1 MKYLSFFILL
11 AISINLYAQEAVYKQ
26 FSVEN
31 GLLSSNA
38 TQVLQDDEGYIWIST
53 NNGVVRFDG
62 YRFQNF
68 DVNNGLIEND
78 IIQMLKD
85 EYNVIWFLSKSGQLC
100 YFKDDQILEYPYN
113 HEITKVIKDYDLIES
128 KSLCILHNRVEFNLY
143 DNARF
148 SIDASGKI
156 SKVYALEDGLN
167 TIDFSEGRERYFISS
182 QNTNLWLKM
191 DAFSKKIHMPEI
203 CLDEPVLIKKFKDE
217 VFMVSKNFLHH
228 ITKDTT
234 KSYIYKQNITA
245 LEIDSKKTLWI
256 GFETAGVFSYENA
269 NVEQDHKIQRIDEA
283 TISSVLRDRQ
293 NSMWM
298 TSLNKGLFFI
308 PSENFRHIT
317 TRDGLLDNNMT
328 KMSFSNTHLW
338 AVTGKNTIARI
349 NEEATT
355 NFEFKNPDFA
365 KVTDIYWFQEKLW
378 VSFKNKISRF
388 DGDELVDVFKLDNK
402 NGRYSRIN
410 GMVSGINKD
419 LWICKSDGFSQL
431 KDGKL
436 VFESTVNNYQ
446 NLNVN
451 GIVAEPNGNLWLACK
466 NGLWKFEGN
475 QLFNYS
481 KNSDLLS
488 HNIIDIDED
497 EKTGALWLAI
507 NGLGV
512 VKIQND
518 SVRLISEKD
527 GLISNSVTSIDVYED
542 YLWVGTRAGVSQID
556 IHNNDFKK
564 GIRNVTI
571 NDGLISNEVNE
582 IEVNKYY
589 VAISTNKGLGFFD
602 HELYKPEYSIR
613 DVKIEKIRVDGKA
626 IAKHNPTVEVDYNS
640 NNISIDF
647 KAIHF
652 KSRGRINYRYRIKGL
667 DKDWTYTQNRN
678 ATYSFLPSG
687 QYAFEVCAVNKNN
700 TWASEST
707 YVKFCVSKP
716 YWKEWWFFLMIV
728 TVLSFLGFVI
738 YNFISENRKQKAKV
752 QREINEYR
760 QMALTKQ
767 MNPHFIFNSL
777 NSIQHYI
784 LQNDK
789 RLSNRF
795 LTKFSS
801 LIRLIL
807 ENSQSS
813 LITLD
818 KELGSLNLYLELES
832 LRFKEKLQYKIE
844 ISSEID
850 ILGTSLPPMLIQPF
864 VENAIWH
871 GIMNKEDEEQG
882 QLLIKFE
889 SEKERV
895 ICLISDNG
903 VGRQKANAINGRLN
917 KTHTSLGT
925 EITKDRI
932 ELINNIFNKEYSIEY
947 KDHEDENGHPKGTTV
962 KIIFPK

>member
-1 MKYLSFFILL
+1 MKYLSLLIILAL
-11 AISINLYAQEAVYKQ
+11 SINLYAQEAVYKQ
-26 FSVEN
+26 FSTEN
-31 GLLSSNA
+31 GLLSSSA
-38 TQVLQDDEGYIWIST
+38 SQVLQDNEGYIWIST

-62 YRFQNF
+62 YTFQNF

-85 EYNVIWFLSKSGQLC
+85 EYNVIWFLSKSGYLC
-100 YFKDDQILEYPYN
+100 YFKDEKILEYPYN
-113 HEITKVIKDYDLIES
+113 QVITKVLNDYDLIES
-128 KSLCILHNRVEFNLY
+128 KSLCIQNNTVEFNLY
-143 DNARF
+143 DNARY

-156 SKVYALEDGLN
+156 SKVYTLEDGLN
-167 TIDFSEGRERYFISS
+167 TIDFSEGQKRYFMSS
-182 QNTNLWLKM
+182 QNESLNLVLDEYVKV
-191 DAFSKKIHMPEI
+191 IPMPEI
-203 CLDEPVLIKKFKDE
+203 CLDEPVLIKESEAEIFLA
-217 VFMVSKNFLHH
+217 SKNFIHH
-228 ITKDTT
+228 ITKDST
-234 KSYIYKQNITA
+234 KTYIYKQNITS
-245 LEIDSKKTLWI
+245 LDIDAERTLWL
-256 GFETAGVFSYENA
+256 GFEASGLISYEHA
-269 NVEQDHKIQRIDEA
+269 DLSKDYKIQSINEA
-283 TISSVLRDRQ
+283 TISSVIRDRQ
-293 NSMWM
+293 QSLWM
-298 TSLNKGLFFI
+298 SSLNKGLFFI
-308 PSENFRHIT
+308 PSENFRQIT

-328 KMSFSNTHLW
+328 NMSFSKTHLW
-338 AVTGKNTIARI
+338 AVTGTNTIARI
-349 NEEATT
+349 NAEATK
-355 NFEFKNPDFA
+355 NFEFKNPDFS
-365 KVTDIYWFQEKLW
+365 KVTDIYWFQDKLW
-378 VSFKNKISRF
+378 VSFKNKISSF
-388 DGDELVDVFKLDNK
+388 EGDDLVEVFKLDNK
-402 NGRYSRIN
+402 RGRYSKIN
-410 GMVSGINKD
+410 SINPGINDD
-419 LWICKSDGFSQL
+419 LWISKSDGFSQL

-451 GIVAEPNGNLWLACK
+451 GIVAEASGKLWLACK

-475 QLFNYS
+475 QLFNYN

-488 HNIIDIDED
+488 HNIIDIDKD

-507 NGLGV
+507 NGIGV

-518 SVRLISEKD
+518 SVRLISEED
-527 GLISNSVTSIDVYED
+527 GLISNSVTSIDAYED

-556 IHNNDFKK
+556 LQNNDFKT

-582 IEVNKYY
+582 IEVNEFY
-589 VAISTNKGLGFFD
+589 VAISTNNGLGFFD
-602 HELYKPEYSIR
+602 HKLYKPEYSIR
-613 DVKIEKIRVDGKA
+613 DIKIDKIRVDGKTIDKNSA
-626 IAKHNPTVEVDYNS
+626 TVKVDYNS
-640 NNISIDF
+640 NNISLDF

-667 DKDWTYTQNRN
+667 DKDWTYTRNRN

-707 YVKFCVSKP
+707 FVKFCVSKP
-716 YWKEWWFFLMIV
+716 YWKEWWFFLILFV
-728 TVLSFLGFVI
+728 VFSFIGFVI
-738 YNFISENRKQKAKV
+738 YKILSDNRRQKAKV

-844 ISSEID
+844 ISPEID

-903 VGRQKANAINGRLN
+903 VGRQKANEINGRLN

-947 KDHEDENGHPKGTTV
+947 KDHEDEYGNPKGTSV